1 MKTLDRVLINQIV
14 QRLVSEF
21 NPEQII
27 LFGLHAWGT
36 PNEDSDIDLCVI
48 VQDSKEP
55 PRMRHLRGRKA
66 LTGISVPFDLIV
78 KTRTEME
85 RYQSVYASLECQILD
100 EGIVLYDKF
109 EEAFLSRLPEEEVHP

>member
-27 LFGLHAWGT
+27 LFGSHAWGT

-48 VQDSKEP
+48 VQDSNEP

-78 KTRTEME
+78 KTRTEIE

-100 EGIVLYDKF
+100 EGIVLYDKIHQ
-109 EEAFLSRLPEEEVHP
+109 ST